1 MNQSEI
7 RAIIDWLIDGAR
19 SAPQPEEVL
28 AQLSD
33 RLVAAGVPLW
43 RVAVFVRTL
52 HPQIMGRRLLWQH
65 GAAVDIR
72 NASYDLLDS
81 GAFRES
87 SVIHVYN
94 TRQPLRRLLADPDC
108 PIDML
113 PLAEMRAEGATDYVA
128 APLVFTNGEVHV
140 ITCATMQPGGFTAEE
155 FAALEAIFPPLARV
169 AEIRALR
176 RTAAVLLDTYVGNQA
191 GERILSGNIRRGA
204 AQAID
209 AAIWLSDMR
218 GSTALADRLHP
229 ETFFDLLNN
238 YFDCQVPAIVAQGG
252 EVLKFM
258 GDGLLAI
265 FPTGDGER
273 GYPECCR
280 RALDAALTAD
290 RAIGKLPP
298 VDGEPVRFGLA
309 LHLGHVLHGN
319 IGSGNRL
326 DFTCIGPAVHLA
338 ARIEKLAGERGQTI
352 LASEE
357 FARYCGDR
365 LRPVGAFR
373 LAGFA
378 AEQRLFRPLE

>member
-33 RLVAAGVPLW
+33 RLVAAGIPLW

-52 HPQIMGRRLLWQH
+52 HPQIMGRTFRWH
-65 GAAVDIR
+65 AGRGVTAAE
-72 NASYDLLDS
+72 AGYSLLDTDE
-81 GAFRES
+81 FRGSPVTLVVVTGEK
-87 SVIHVYN
+87 
-94 TRQPLRRLLADPDC
+94 LRRLLADPVC
-108 PIDML
+108 PMDFTI
-113 PLAEMRAEGATDYVA
+113 LAELRAEEATDYVA

-140 ITCATMQPGGFTAEE
+140 ITCATRQPGGFTDAQY
-155 FAALEAIFPPLARV
+155 AALDAIFPPLARV

-176 RTAAVLLDTYVGNQA
+176 RTASVLLDTYVGNQA
-191 GERILSGNIRRGA
+191 GERILSGNIRRGEA
-204 AQAID
+204 RAID

-218 GSTALADRLHP
+218 GSTVLADKLPP
-229 ETFFDLLNN
+229 ETFFDLLNR

-265 FPTGDGER
+265 FPTSDER
-273 GYPECCR
+273 GHAECCR
-280 RALDAALTAD
+280 RALDAALTVD
-290 RAIGKLPP
+290 REIGKLPP

-338 ARIEKLAGERGQTI
+338 ARIEKLAGAHGQTI

-357 FARYCGDR
+357 FARHCDDR
-365 LRPVGAFR
+365 LQAVGAFR